1 MSLSHAHDFITR
13 GMKDAAFRRV
23 LNQANSADE
32 LRSVLEQQRLSFTAT
47 EFDDAFSHLLT
58 LCQFEEQAN
67 VLQEFKMWWEM
78 IGGMARYAE
87 HSRPAGEN
95 HDIE

>member
-1 MSLSHAHDFITR
+1 MSLCHAHDFITR
-13 GMKDAAFRRV
+13 GMKDAAFRRI

-32 LRSVLEQQRLSFTAT
+32 LRSALEQQRLTFTAV

-67 VLQEFKMWWEM
+67 ALQEFKMWWEM
-78 IGGMARYAE
+78 TAGMAQYAE
-87 HSRPAGEN
+87 HSQPAGEN
-95 HDIE
+95 HDVE